1 MKRVWEEFGIK
12 NLGEYY
18 YLYVQSNKL
27 LLDNVF
33 ENFRNKYRKIYGLE
47 PINFLSALE
56 LECKAA
62 LIKIKLKL

>member
-27 LLDNVF
+27 LPDNVF
-33 ENFRNKYRKIYGLE
+33 KNFRNKYRKIYGLE

-56 LECKAA
+56 LEWKAA
-62 LIKIKLKL
+62 LIKIKVKL